1 MEHLLSGAHGF
12 GCTLFIITAG
22 PSPKPHQAPK
32 TQRQVKD
39 MWWGKKVQ
47 IQNLII
53 KWGSRVSKQSS
64 CAKTN
69 RIASQSSPI
78 LPSWAGRSV
87 FHHAQPQCI
96 LHSTA
101 AVLWVTNNTWAS
113 CVTSPKRS
121 KPSTLPQPV
130 SCPTTMA
137 HFTMGTVPITGEC
150 PRPSEQLSWNRSGS
164 FCSAKGELFLNL
176 LQFSFW
182 VCSEGT
188 GHHYIFIPGVQ
199 GAFYFLLVIYLSLCI
214 YFTSCYSSQLS
225 CDSSSQIFKAW
236 GGCSGCFIVTSL
248 AAIMLCRSLH
258 SAPGCNRKS
267 DF

>member
-53 KWGSRVSKQSS
+53 KWGSRVSKLSS

-121 KPSTLPQPV
+121 KPSTLSTASFLPHHDGTFHHGDCPHHWWV
-130 SCPTTMA
+130 SQA
-137 HFTMGTVPITGEC
+137 LRAAEL
-150 PRPSEQLSWNRSGS
+150 EQVWQ
-164 FCSAKGELFLNL
+164 L
-176 LQFSFW
+176 LQW
-182 VCSEGT
+182 KGR
-188 GHHYIFIPGVQ
+188 IIP
-199 GAFYFLLVIYLSLCI
+199 
-214 YFTSCYSSQLS
+214 
-225 CDSSSQIFKAW
+225 
-236 GGCSGCFIVTSL
+236 
-248 AAIMLCRSLH
+248 
-258 SAPGCNRKS
+258 
-267 DF
+267 